1 MMNTLSRYFKPALLL
16 LALVGFFA
24 VSNGALAQPLTGGNA
39 ANIMNNRTL
48 GGDDAAAGDKVIKQ
62 VYGIIKFAYVFFYAI
77 AVLLVA
83 QAWLKYKEQKYDAM
97 FASMGAALGL
107 FLTPAIIDFI
117 YGLGQATAT
126 GT

>member
-1 MMNTLSRYFKPALLL
+1 MNTLTRYIKPALLV

-24 VSNGALAQPLTGGNA
+24 LANGAWAQENAKNVYGPGDANSTLITGTGATEGN
-39 ANIMNNRTL
+39 
-48 GGDDAAAGDKVIKQ
+48 KVISQ
-62 VYGIIKFAYVFFYAI
+62 VYNIIKFAYVFFYAI
-77 AVLLVA
+77 AVLLIA

-117 YGLGQATAT
+117 YQLGKKT
-126 GT
+126 GTG